1 MLAKR
6 LRVLQTFTREPDEI
20 VVRTTRDAIAGL
32 KENKYSPNPPA
43 DPATLEANHNIR
55 ADCDCLLHK
64 CRCSRLEWCSCIDDR
79 IACANHTAKR
89 IVKISAGYVR
99 FKTRKRRRCRHGMG
113 FMSTCRRI
121 QAGRAQIFPAHFFLT
136 KFYSKRKIREPYMLF
151 KS

>member
-1 MLAKR
+1 MPAKR
-6 LRVLQTFTREPDEI
+6 LRVLQTFTRDPDEI

-32 KENKYSPNPPA
+32 KENKYFLNPPA

-99 FKTRKRRRCRHGMG
+99 FKTRKRQLVLRQNRRRDANYVT
-113 FMSTCRRI
+113 SWV
-121 QAGRAQIFPAHFFLT
+121 IF
-136 KFYSKRKIREPYMLF
+136 KFCPRSSF
-151 KS
+151 